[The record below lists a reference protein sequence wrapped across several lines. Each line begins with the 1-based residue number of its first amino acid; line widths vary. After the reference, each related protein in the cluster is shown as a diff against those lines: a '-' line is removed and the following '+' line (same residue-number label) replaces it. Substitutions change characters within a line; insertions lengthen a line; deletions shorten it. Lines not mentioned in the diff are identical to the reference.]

1 MIRRHAGAG
10 ALSLS
15 ALALLAAG
23 LAAGC
28 GNADGEGA
36 HADGAHTVDG
46 DAPGSAPGSDA
57 PGDAVSLASLGADS
71 ADAAAGDDPSRSALD
86 PLSISGEIIRDH
98 NLVSGDCFDR
108 VEGLIEDRKVVITS
122 RIDCDDP
129 HVYEVFHTFE
139 LDVPHPAMHPGD
151 TKMRDYARKL
161 CYEHFFDFIGEIYE
175 LSVYEIGVFTPDR
188 TNFEHEVARYRRV
201 HCWLH
206 RKDRARM
213 AASARG
219 SGI

>member
-1 MIRRHAGAG
+1 MIRWHAGAG
-10 ALSLS
+10 AFAVSV
-15 ALALLAAG
+15 LAFLTVG

-28 GNADGEGA
+28 GNADGEGGRSEEA
-36 HADGAHTVDG
+36 GAVDG
-46 DAPGSAPGSDA
+46 DALDGARSP
-57 PGDAVSLASLGADS
+57 ASLGTAS
-71 ADAAAGDDPSRSALD
+71 AAAAAGDGPGRSALD
-86 PLSISGEIIRDH
+86 PLSISGEILRDH

-139 LDVPHPAMHPGD
+139 LDVPHPAVYPGD
-151 TKMRDYARKL
+151 AEMRDYARRL
-161 CYEHFFDFIGEIYE
+161 CYEHFLGFVGEEYE
-175 LSVYEIGVFTPDR
+175 LSVYEIGVFTPDL

-206 RKDRARM
+206 RRDRAKM

-219 SGI
+219 SAV